1 MEAKPWVGPNGEQL
15 GVIAPLT
22 SSIGYRLGLLIYP
35 DLSKVEFDLHLNPR
49 VLSRDF
55 PAWTSDG
62 SNRGAML
69 REGYPITQWIR
80 ELTKADENIVLL
92 SNSVQSNFQNPYDCF
107 IQDGIMQRQ
116 GYASACPKY
125 AFGDSPVDVF
135 VLDSD
140 TEERRLRSCKVT
152 DECNERFPW
161 RRAVSGRPFVTD
173 GELRKIPHWD
183 HEDGE
188 EIKYGEVPWL
198 PSSTEAAFSAV
209 CESRD
214 GQVVLAY
221 AIQPLTAYE
230 FGRALIDSGIHD
242 AVLLGGSGDV
252 GVWIQGRGLEAAAAR
267 EGSARGAQP
276 PGTRNLNGV
285 IALKMLHN

>member
-1 MEAKPWVGPNGEQL
+1 MEARPWLGPNGEHL

-22 SSIGYRLGLLIYP
+22 SSTGYRLGLLIYP

-49 VLSRDF
+49 VLSADF
-55 PAWTSDG
+55 PPWTSDG
-62 SNRGAML
+62 ANREAML
-69 REGYPITQWIR
+69 KEGYPITQWIR
-80 ELTKADENIVLL
+80 ELTKADGNIVLL

-107 IQDGIMQRQ
+107 IQDGILQRQ
-116 GYASACPKY
+116 GYAAASAEY
-125 AFGDSPVDVF
+125 AFDDGPVDIF
-135 VLDSD
+135 
-140 TEERRLRSCKVT
+140 SCLT
-152 DECNERFPW
+152 RTCEGLGC
-161 RRAVSGRPFVTD
+161 RAAGPFVTD

-183 HEDGE
+183 REENEDV
-188 EIKYGEVPWL
+188 KYGEVPWL
-198 PSSTEAAFSAV
+198 PNSTEAAFSAV
-209 CESRD
+209 CESED

-221 AIQPLTAYE
+221 AIQPLTAYD
-230 FGRALIDSGIHD
+230 FGRVLIDSGVRD

-252 GVWIQGRGLEAAAAR
+252 GVWIEGRGLEAAAAR